1 MKFKI
6 HTKIIAFTLVIVM
19 LFSFTSCVFDEWGE
33 DIADSVLDDY
43 IPAPP
48 SSEGNNGSSTTDPGW
63 GDTLYDDVLTDDI
76 LTDTILKEH
85 IIYETLLEE
94 IVLYENLLHEDVIIE
109 SVSISVYDD
118 FDDFDYDFICE
129 TNYVYDMDYS
139 LIRERIAQGAS
150 MVLAEVVIDLG
161 SLVLDICC
169 CNWIEAGIDAAQIIC
184 TSVGTTLAAFISAEV
199 AKAKSLAAGNTYEVA
214 MYDALDA
221 GSSAFYYTAVVCE
234 VANTAISLAQLGVNT
249 ARLVKEIKEIVISM
263 KTGAAVA
270 TSSGVIVAKKAAN
283 GVFDVT
289 TDGKTIK
296 CAMAANSTDLF
307 DVTTKKYVGTL
318 VKNGDDLIIE
328 TKNVPSKIWSQNGAL
343 KFECENGQIWK
354 VTKDAQTGELVRAS
368 KAFGDI
374 DPAGYV
380 WNGGKIIDH
389 IDFSTGK
396 SLNAFRAVA
405 NASEN
410 ISVDVFGDLIDVSTG
425 AKLTKKTI
433 GGVATY
439 YDSNS
444 QAVLKEYVGKD
455 GTVWLKRISN
465 TDNGKVVGKLTADG
479 KFDANWCVELNKI
492 RTEATM
498 TIRDAF
504 VKFIKENPV
513 CVVRDK
519 FSYIENIDEIIDYVK
534 EFNKVPTS
542 IQIHHWKNVANYP
555 DLAGDLSNLEIMTYD
570 QHRLAHNFDF
580 HNSTNLKSQNYI
592 DLKILFGLE

>member
-1 MKFKI
+1 MKKI
-6 HTKIIAFTLVIVM
+6 FYRLIALALVFCLM
-19 LFSFTSCVFDEWGE
+19 FSFSACVFDKWGE
-33 DIADSVLDDY
+33 DIADNVLDDY
-43 IPAPP
+43 IQTSP
-48 SSEGNNGSSTTDPGW
+48 STDGNDESSVTDPGW
-63 GDTLYDDVLTDDI
+63 GDTLYDDVLTDSV
-76 LTDTILKEH
+76 LTDTVLKEH

-94 IVLYENLLHEDVIIE
+94 IVLYENLLHEDVLIE
-109 SVSISVYDD
+109 SISVSVYDN
-118 FDDFDYDFICE
+118 FDDFDYNFICE
-129 TNYVYDMDYS
+129 TNFVYDMDYS

-150 MVLAEVVIDLG
+150 MILAEVVIDLG

-169 CNWIEAGIDAAQIIC
+169 CNWIDVAIDAAQIIY

-221 GSSAFYYTAVVCE
+221 GSSAFYYTAVICE

-249 ARLVKEIKEIVISM
+249 ARLVKEIKSIVTSM
-263 KTGAAVA
+263 KNGATVA
-270 TSSGVIVAKKAAN
+270 TSSGTVMAKKAAN
-283 GVFDVT
+283 GIIEITADDETV
-289 TDGKTIK
+289 K
-296 CAMAANSTDLF
+296 CAIAANSTDLF
-307 DVTTKKYVGTL
+307 DVKTKKYVGTL
-318 VKNGDDLIIE
+318 VKHGDDIVIE
-328 TKNVPSKIWSQNGAL
+328 TSKVPSQIKLANGTL
-343 KFECENGQIWK
+343 KYECENGQIWK
-354 VTKDAQTGELVRAS
+354 ISTKIGEYVRGP
-368 KAFGDI
+368 KALGEI

-380 WNGGKIIDH
+380 WNGGKIVDH
-389 IDFSTGK
+389 IDFATGR
-396 SLNAFRAVA
+396 SLNAYRAVA
-405 NASEN
+405 HASEN

-425 AKLTKKTI
+425 TKLTKKTI

-444 QAVLKEYVGKD
+444 QAVLKEYIGND
-455 GTVWLKRISN
+455 GTVWLKRMSN
-465 TDNGKVVGKLTADG
+465 TDNGKVVGRLTADG
-479 KFDANWCVELNKI
+479 KFDVNWCVELNKI

-498 TIRDAF
+498 AIRDAF

-513 CVVRDK
+513 SVVRDK

-534 EFNKVPTS
+534 EFDKVPTS

-580 HNSTNLKSQNYI
+580 CNSTSTKSKNYI

>member
-6 HTKIIAFTLVIVM
+6 YTKSIAFILVIVM

-43 IPAPP
+43 IPTPP
-48 SSEGNNGSSTTDPGW
+48 SSGGNNSSSTTDPGW

-85 IIYETLLEE
+85 IIHETLLEE

-169 CNWIEAGIDAAQIIC
+169 CNWIEAGIDAAQIIY

-221 GSSAFYYTAVVCE
+221 GSSAFYYTAVACE
-234 VANTAISLAQLGVNT
+234 VVNTAISLAQLGVNT
-249 ARLVKEIKEIVISM
+249 ARLVKEIKEIVVSM

-270 TSSGVIVAKKAAN
+270 TSSGVIVAKKVAN

-289 TDGKTIK
+289 TDGKTVK

-318 VKNGDDLIIE
+318 VKHGDDIVIE
-328 TKNVPSKIWSQNGAL
+328 TPKVPSQIRLANGTL
-343 KFECENGQIWK
+343 KYECENGQIWRIS
-354 VTKDAQTGELVRAS
+354 TKNGEYVRGP
-368 KAFGDI
+368 KALGEI

-380 WNGGKIIDH
+380 WNGGKIVDH

-396 SLNAFRAVA
+396 SLNAYRAIA

-444 QAVLKEYVGKD
+444 QAVLKEYIGND

-465 TDNGKVVGKLTADG
+465 TDNGKVVGKLTAEG
-479 KFDANWCVELNKI
+479 KFDINWCVELHKTK
-492 RTEATM
+492 TEATM
-498 TIRDAF
+498 TIRKAF
-504 VKFIKENPV
+504 AKFIKENPV
-513 CVVRDK
+513 SVVRDK

-534 EFNKVPTS
+534 EFGKVPPS

-580 HNSTNLKSQNYI
+580 RNSTSSKSKNYI